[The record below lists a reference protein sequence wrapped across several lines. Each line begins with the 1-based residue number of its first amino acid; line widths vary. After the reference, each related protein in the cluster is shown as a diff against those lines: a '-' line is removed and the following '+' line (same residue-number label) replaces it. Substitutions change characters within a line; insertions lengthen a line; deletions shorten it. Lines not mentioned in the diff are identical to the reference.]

1 MPPPDDSTSTFP
13 LVEEEWPS
21 QFGPELA
28 VFRRFAVEMISIR
41 SEDELYRHVARNVVG
56 AMNFADCVIY
66 RHSPESGVLEQVSAI
81 GEKAS
86 LDTPDMII
94 NPMIIRVGEGITGT
108 VAQTGKPLIIKDVT
122 KDPRYIPDI
131 VAARSEICVPILNG
145 DEVLGVI
152 DCEHPLPDR
161 FGRREL
167 DILNSVAALTAA
179 HLLQCRMIRMERS
192 ARYDLARALEASEQ
206 AQRSQSRFISSA
218 SHELRTPLNSIIGFA
233 SLLNRPGYFAENQ
246 ERCESYAQTI
256 LEAGHHLAAVVNDVL
271 EITAAAGGRLVAKP
285 EGLDAGWETEQAILP
300 LLAQAEEGQISI
312 EAGELPLFAWCD
324 VRHFHRI
331 LLNLTSN
338 AIKFSEPGSPV
349 SIRFAERLDG
359 IEITVSDHG
368 PGLAAEALET
378 IFEPFH
384 REPATGTSRSPGA
397 GLGLTLA
404 RELAQANLG
413 DIAVSSQLGV
423 GSTFTL
429 RLPTHIESEEAGTIE
444 AAEPDQIFRRN
455 RVSPTAAASA

>member
-13 LVEEEWPS
+13 AVEEEWPARS
-21 QFGPELA
+21 WPELA

-66 RHSPESGVLEQVSAI
+66 RHIPESAVLEQVSAI

-86 LDTPDMII
+86 RDAPGTVS
-94 NPMIIRVGEGITGT
+94 NPMITRVGEGIAGT
-108 VAQTGKPLIIKDVT
+108 VARTGKPLIIKDVA
-122 KDPRYIPDI
+122 KDSRFTLDI
-131 VAARSEICVPILNG
+131 AAAGSEICVPILNG
-145 DEVLGVI
+145 EEVLGVI
-152 DCEHPLPDR
+152 ACEHPLPDR

-167 DILNSVAALTAA
+167 EILNSVAALTAS
-179 HLLQCRMIRMERS
+179 HLLQCRMIRRERS
-192 ARYDLARALEASEQ
+192 ARHDLARALEASEQ
-206 AQRSQSRFISSA
+206 AQRSQSRFFSSA

-233 SLLNRPGYFAENQ
+233 SLLGRPGYFAENP
-246 ERCESYAQTI
+246 ERCEAYAATI
-256 LEAGHHLAAVVNDVL
+256 LEAGHHLSALVNDVL

-285 EGLDAGWETEQAILP
+285 EGLDVRWETEQAILT
-300 LLAQAEEGQISI
+300 LLTQAEEGQVTI
-312 EAGELPLFAWCD
+312 EDRDAPLLAWCD

-338 AIKFSEPGSPV
+338 AIRFSEPGNPV
-349 SIRFAERLDG
+349 SIHFAEQLDV

-368 PGLAAEALET
+368 PGLAAEALEN
-378 IFEPFH
+378 IFAPFH
-384 REPATGTSRSPGA
+384 REPANPPPRSPGT

-413 DIAVSSQLGV
+413 DISVTSRLGV
-423 GSTFTL
+423 GSAFTV
-429 RLPTHIESEEAGTIE
+429 RLPAFHEFDDSDNAEAG
-444 AAEPDQIFRRN
+444 
-455 RVSPTAAASA
+455 